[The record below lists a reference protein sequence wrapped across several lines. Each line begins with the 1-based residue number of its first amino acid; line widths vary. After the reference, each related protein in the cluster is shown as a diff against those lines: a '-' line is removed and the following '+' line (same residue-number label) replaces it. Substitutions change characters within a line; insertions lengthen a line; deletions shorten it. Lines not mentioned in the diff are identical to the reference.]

1 MAIKILDKTKL
12 DQKTQRLLSREIS
25 SMEKLH
31 HPNIIRLYEVVETL
45 SKLHLVMEYAGG
57 GELFGKISTE
67 GKFSESESK
76 LIFSQI
82 VSAVK
87 HMVSRGGGRVAGA
100 GVGGSESCSHS
111 IHSGAWGCSLPSKHP
126 KGLLQK
132 LPGVTLSSQMTHSLA
147 KPISPTHHPLTGEP
161 ASRCF
166 LALPS

>member
-31 HPNIIRLYEVVETL
+31 HPNIVRLYEVVETL

-67 GKFSESESK
+67 GKLSEPESK

-87 HMVSRGGGRVAGA
+87 HMVSRGSHSACHGNQGSWGLGTLSHHHPRERV
-100 GVGGSESCSHS
+100 GSEMTAPAVSTRLA
-111 IHSGAWGCSLPSKHP
+111 GTMVLASK
-126 KGLLQK
+126 
-132 LPGVTLSSQMTHSLA
+132 
-147 KPISPTHHPLTGEP
+147 E
-161 ASRCF
+161 ASRN
-166 LALPS
+166 LAHSRPVASPEK